1 MYGTFF
7 VATEEVNGTPWG
19 EIKALNEEAVPS
31 PAMGFS
37 YAPSDEMMDLQG
49 QLKAIW
55 DQYSGMIRQGVDISL
70 RETAM
75 EELYAAGMQTLI
87 DDINRQFNEWKAAQG

>member
-7 VATEEVNGTPWG
+7 VATPELNGTVWD
-19 EIKALNEEAVPS
+19 EVKALNEVALPS

-37 YAPSDEMMDLQG
+37 YAPSSEMQDLQNT
-49 QLKAIW
+49 LKAIW
-55 DQYSGMIRQGVDISL
+55 DSYSGMIRQGVDISL

-87 DDINRQFNEWKAAQG
+87 DDINAQYKAWQATK